1 MSRLVKRF
9 FRPLQGKSQPATDAM
24 AQLYDEMYNTSG
36 TFSHLSSPIA
46 HGQTT
51 AANASSS
58 NAAAAAQAAAL
69 NQAANRYAH
78 LDMNLHFCLPKQ
90 NVCF

>member
-1 MSRLVKRF
+1 M
-9 FRPLQGKSQPATDAM
+9 QGKSQPATDAM

-51 AANASSS
+51 AASGNS
-58 NAAAAAQAAAL
+58 NAAAAQAAAL
-69 NQAANRYAH
+69 NQAANRFAH
-78 LDMNLHFCLPKQ
+78 LDTPTYISVYNCKWARK
-90 NVCF
+90 